1 MHVVASRFRDRL
13 DSVNEVPQK
22 VESRGFL
29 KEFEIS
35 FVLGL
40 LVQMRMMMMMISS
53 HRPSSDFPQL
63 EYWPNDNERLMVRP
77 PH

>member
-1 MHVVASRFRDRL
+1 M
-13 DSVNEVPQK
+13 

-40 LVQMRMMMMMISS
+40 LVQMRMMMISS

-63 EYWPNDNERLMVRP
+63 EHWPNDNERLMVRP